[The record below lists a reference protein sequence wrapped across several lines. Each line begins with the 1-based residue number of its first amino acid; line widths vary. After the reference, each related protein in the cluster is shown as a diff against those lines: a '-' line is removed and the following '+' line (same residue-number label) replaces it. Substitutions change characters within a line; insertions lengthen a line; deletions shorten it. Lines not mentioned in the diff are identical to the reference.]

1 MSLKE
6 RNIIKEETENQKS
19 FKELYAKV
27 STQDYLPEHMPIDSD
42 VGRRVVGLVQ
52 TIEDRKLYKGK
63 GGEIMR
69 AAVCHL
75 IKSLC

>member
-1 MSLKE
+1 
-6 RNIIKEETENQKS
+6 
-19 FKELYAKV
+19 
-27 STQDYLPEHMPIDSD
+27 MPIDSD

-75 IKSLC
+75 IKSLCQAKIKYTEAELI